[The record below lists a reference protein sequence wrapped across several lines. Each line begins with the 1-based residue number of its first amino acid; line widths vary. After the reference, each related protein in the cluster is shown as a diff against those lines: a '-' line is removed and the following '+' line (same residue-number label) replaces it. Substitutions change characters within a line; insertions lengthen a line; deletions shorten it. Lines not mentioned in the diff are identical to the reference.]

1 MRRSV
6 LVLLFALAAAPAL
19 AADTAPVKI
28 QASEAGQ
35 HIGETVTVVGVL
47 TNVHVTPGKA
57 VLWDIGGNYP
67 DNPFTVYVSKH
78 DTDVVPNVTPLVG
91 KTLAITGQIK
101 SYQGKAEIAVSDL
114 KQVQVA
120 P

>member
-1 MRRSV
+1 MRKFI
-6 LVLLFALAAAPAL
+6 LALLLSFAAAPAL
-19 AADTAPVKI
+19 AADAVPVKI
-28 QASEAGQ
+28 QASEAAQ
-35 HIGETVTVVGVL
+35 HIGETATVVGVL

-57 VLWDIGGNYP
+57 VLWDIGGAYP
-67 DNPFTVYVSKH
+67 NNPFTVYVSKH

-91 KTLAITGQIK
+91 KTIAVTGLIK
-101 SYQGKAEIAVSDL
+101 NYQGKAEIAVSDP